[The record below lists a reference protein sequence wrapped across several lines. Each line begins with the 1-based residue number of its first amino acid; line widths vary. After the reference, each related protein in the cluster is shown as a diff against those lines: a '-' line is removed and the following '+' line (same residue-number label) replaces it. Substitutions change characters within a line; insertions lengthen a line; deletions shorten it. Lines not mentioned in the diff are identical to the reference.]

1 MSEVL
6 ATVWDDV
13 NCRGVPRLISVGGIA
28 SRTSG
33 SAFSVA
39 TPLFPNGS
47 GKLIP
52 CDGTETAVRRFSGF
66 SVTASAAPD
75 DTVSVALPGQIAT
88 GHAGLT
94 PGALYF
100 LCGTGIVESSALAAW
115 IGAQPADTPYCQI
128 GTAQSA
134 TELLVVPGNLQTT

>member
-75 DTVSVALPGQIAT
+75 DTVSKLV
-88 GHAGLT
+88 
-94 PGALYF
+94 
-100 LCGTGIVESSALAAW
+100 
-115 IGAQPADTPYCQI
+115 
-128 GTAQSA
+128 
-134 TELLVVPGNLQTT
+134 TELVVSRYKPKPESTALLSIVLSIVIRGVVFWLYSKL